1 MPIDYSLTLVADAD
15 FLKRIAA
22 PGTAGRDL
30 LGIVEAAVQ
39 GGVTVVQI
47 RAKALPFREFLD
59 LGLNAAD
66 RLAGTGVLL
75 LVNDRVDIALA
86 CGADGV
92 HLGQED
98 MPLATAR
105 NILGRDRIIGIS
117 VNTVEEARAAEAGGA
132 DYVGAAP
139 AFATATKE
147 TALPVLGPEGVR
159 SIKRAVRI
167 PVVAIGGIN
176 AGNLTALAA
185 SGADGIAVISAVLGA
200 PDARRAA
207 EDLRKAFKRQLK

>member
-176 AGNLTALAA
+176 AGNSAALAA

-207 EDLRKAFKRQLK
+207 EDLRKAFKR

>member
-176 AGNLTALAA
+176 AGNSAALAA

>member
-15 FLKRIAA
+15 FFKKIAV
-22 PGTAGRDL
+22 PGASGRDL
-30 LGIVEAAVQ
+30 LGIVDAAVQ
-39 GGVTVVQI
+39 GGVTVVQL

-59 LGLNAAD
+59 LGLRAAD
-66 RLAGTGVLL
+66 RLAGTGVPLII
-75 LVNDRVDIALA
+75 NDRIDIALA

-105 NILGRDRIIGIS
+105 KILGGARIIGIS

-132 DYVGAAP
+132 DYVGAGP

-147 TALPVLGPEGVR
+147 TVLPVLGPEGIR
-159 SIKRAVRI
+159 SIKRTVRI

-176 AGNLTALAA
+176 AGNAAALAD
-185 SGADGIAVISAVLGA
+185 SGADGIAVVSAILGA

-207 EDLRKAFKRQLK
+207 EDLRKAYKR